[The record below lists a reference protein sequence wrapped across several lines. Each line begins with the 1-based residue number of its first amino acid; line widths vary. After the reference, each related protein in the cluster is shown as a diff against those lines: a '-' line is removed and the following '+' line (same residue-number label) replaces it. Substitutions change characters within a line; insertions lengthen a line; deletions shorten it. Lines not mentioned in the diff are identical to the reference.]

1 MKKNQIRGLAVVF
14 IILAVFS
21 AISFLPP
28 FKMTETFWLS
38 YIFGVI
44 SVLAQIYVLKTAF
57 SGSNK
62 AKSRFYGFPIARIS
76 VVYMGVQL
84 ILSILFMILAE
95 IIPLWVSAI
104 VFVILLAVAVVG
116 FVAADTMRDEIVKQD
131 TKLEISTSCMTAL
144 RSIVYPLAE
153 QCDEE
158 KWRKILQGLSDEFK
172 YSDPV
177 SSEVLK
183 EIESELENMVA
194 ELQIAVSES
203 RNSEILPLCKKISN
217 TLAERNR
224 LCKLN
229 KGK

>member
-1 MKKNQIRGLAVVF
+1 
-14 IILAVFS
+14 
-21 AISFLPP
+21 
-28 FKMTETFWLS
+28 
-38 YIFGVI
+38 
-44 SVLAQIYVLKTAF
+44 
-57 SGSNK
+57 
-62 AKSRFYGFPIARIS
+62 
-76 VVYMGVQL
+76 MGVQL